1 MKPEKMAIY
10 AQEKTKF
17 YKKLYEGH
25 SLKDINQIPIVTKKN
40 LPKSPYD
47 MLSEDFKNKVSL
59 YGSTS
64 GSTGTPTPSFLTPD
78 DFKKLIALSSFSPY
92 TKDVKEILKNNRTAI
107 CSLAFGFTIAGLS
120 FKELLERAGALVA
133 PLGSRSTIA
142 TPTRIAKSIGLLLPS
157 IIAAT
162 PYDFMT
168 FMEILRIDDPKAYKD
183 SLDKLKSVMSTA
195 EPCSQSR
202 EKQIKKYF
210 NLDYYINTYASVEG
224 LVTIPCPCG
233 EMHILENLYDMRL
246 YDENLEYIG
255 DEGKGRLCFTS
266 QLRKTT
272 PLINYLLDDLVTIK
286 KSNCKY
292 GYKKS
297 INPHGRYELS
307 LNLNNQLW
315 GNLDFEEIIY
325 KHGLFMTYF
334 IDVYE
339 DKMIIRLEEYPIA
352 KSEYS
357 LEKLSSEMK
366 KATGLKCIV
375 QLLPLEKLTNL
386 REPRKSKPIIKV
398 KDHRLGSYQEFPTIL

>member
-1 MKPEKMAIY
+1 MAKY

-17 YKKLYEGH
+17 YRKLYEGQ
-25 SLKDINQIPIVTKKN
+25 SLKDINEIPLVTKKV
-40 LPKSPYD
+40 LPKNPYD
-47 MLSEDFKNKVSL
+47 MLSNEFKNKVSL

-92 TKDVKEILKNNRTAI
+92 TEKVKEILNKNRTSI

-120 FKELLERAGALVA
+120 FKELLERSGALVA

-142 TPTRIAKSIGLLLPS
+142 TPTRIAKSIGFLLPS
-157 IIAAT
+157 VIAAT

-168 FMEILRIDDPKAYKD
+168 FMEILRIDDTKAYKD
-183 SLDKLKSVMSTA
+183 SIDKLKVVMSTA
-195 EPCSQSR
+195 EPCSKSR

-246 YDENLEYIG
+246 YDENLRYIG
-255 DEGKGRLCFTS
+255 DIGKGRLCFTS

-286 KSNCKY
+286 KSDCKY

-297 INPHGRYELS
+297 IHPHGRYELS

-339 DKMIIRLEEYPIA
+339 DKMIIKLEEYPIA
-352 KSEYS
+352 KAEYS
-357 LEKLSSEMK
+357 LNKLSIEMEN
-366 KATGLKCIV
+366 ATGLKCII
-375 QLLPLEKLTNL
+375 QLLTLETLTNL

-398 KDHRLGSYQEFPTIL
+398 KDHRLVSHQEFPTIL